1 MEKEA
6 KWSYGRW

>member
-6 KWSYGRW
+6 KIMI